1 MYAYAYVF
9 VHVYV
14 YICIYIYIYVY
25 VCVARSECLCFPTCH
40 ATRGPALNGRSQLI
54 HDACLCLSTIDK
66 DSSVVVGPSNINNN
80 ASAVV

>member
-1 MYAYAYVF
+1 MYV
-9 VHVYV
+9 
-14 YICIYIYIYVY
+14 YVY

-40 ATRGPALNGRSQLI
+40 AARGPAFNRRNQFI

-66 DSSVVVGPSNINNN
+66 DSSVVVGPPTINNN